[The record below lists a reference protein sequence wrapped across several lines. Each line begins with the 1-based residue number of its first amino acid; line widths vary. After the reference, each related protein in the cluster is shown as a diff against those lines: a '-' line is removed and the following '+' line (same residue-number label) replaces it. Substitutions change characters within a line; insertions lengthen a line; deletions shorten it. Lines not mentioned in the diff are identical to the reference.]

1 MKLQILSQMTD
12 IASTGSTRREVEA
25 ISEFVALYYAKWF
38 LTTSQTVIS
47 PRHDIEAI
55 WEMKSYMK
63 SRPNVAAKCL
73 DSIANHTWY
82 LYPTLIPFS
91 LLDPGV
97 SDEEK
102 TEIAE
107 RILMI
112 NDSKEK
118 DPLSFM
124 YKKVNASGFID
135 KEGKKPWLSEFVDS
149 ESILTFNILKMD
161 SRQLEWMK
169 IPPSMWNRLSG
180 YKKFKDFISNIPV
193 TNDAAERNVKLIQ
206 DFVDGSHDEELRQY
220 LLLAVEQKRKAGRP
234 QGSGGKKRKC

>member
-1 MKLQILSQMTD
+1 MTD
-12 IASTGSTRREVEA
+12 IISTASTKREVEA
-25 ISEFVALYYAKWF
+25 ISEFVALFYAKWF
-38 LTTSQTVIS
+38 LTSSQTVIS
-47 PRHDIEAI
+47 ERHDIEAI

-82 LYPTLIPFS
+82 LHPTLIPFS

-124 YKKVNASGFID
+124 YKKVNVSGFID
-135 KEGKKPWLSEFVDS
+135 KEGGRAWLSEFVDS
-149 ESILTFNILKMD
+149 ESILIFNILKMD
-161 SRQLEWMK
+161 SQQLEWMK
-169 IPPSMWNRLSG
+169 IPPSMWNRLFG
-180 YKKFKDFISNIPV
+180 YTKFKDFISNIPV

-206 DFVDGSHDEELRQY
+206 EFVDGSHDEELRQD
-220 LLLAVEQKRKAGRP
+220 LLLAVDQKRKAERP
-234 QGSGGKKRKC
+234 QGSGGKKRKR